1 MSKTYRPYRPLS
13 IEDEAEVKSITPK
26 RKYIP
31 KPEKIRQDAL
41 NSREGGRMRC
51 DYCYK
56 TFGAYYVHL
65 TVAKWPQE
73 PKPACKDCRESCKL
87 RKV

>member
-1 MSKTYRPYRPLS
+1 MPKKFRPYRPLA
-13 IEDEAEVKSITPK
+13 IEDETEAKSVTPK

-41 NSREGGRMRC
+41 NSCGH
-51 DYCYK
+51 
-56 TFGAYYVHL
+56 TFSANYVHL
-65 TVAKWPQE
+65 TVASWPNE
-73 PKPACKDCRESCKL
+73 PKPACRDCRESRNL